1 MLPFPPADEVRRRVP
16 RLLGGLVLFGVG
28 IALMV
33 RADLGLAPWDVL
45 HQGVS
50 ERTGIAIGNVT
61 ILTGVVVLL
70 LWIPIRERP
79 GLGTVLNVLVI
90 GLVVDA
96 TLAVVDAP
104 EPMWL
109 RVAFLALGI
118 FVFGPGSGLY
128 IGAGL
133 GPGPRDGLMTGL
145 ARRGRSVR
153 VVRTGIELTALAVGA
168 LGQRRHRHRRL
179 RPHRRPQRPL
189 ASRPH
194 DPPRGKAPP
203 VRRARR
209 PPIRSRRSPVAER
222 KLPRR
227 LGGGRRV
234 RPPPAFPR
242 PDAVGRD

>member
-1 MLPFPPADEVRRRVP
+1 MLPLPPADELRRRVP

-45 HQGVS
+45 HQGVA

-61 ILTGVVVLL
+61 ILTGAVVLL

-96 TLAVVDAP
+96 TLALVAAP
-104 EPMWL
+104 TAMWQ
-109 RVAFLALGI
+109 RVAFLAAGI

-168 LGQRRHRHRRL
+168 LLGGRVGIGTVAFALTVGPNVHWFLARMTL
-179 RPHRRPQRPL
+179 PEARPRRPVPDDL
-189 ASRPH
+189 
-194 DPPRGKAPP
+194 PPGHLE
-203 VRRARR
+203 
-209 PPIRSRRSPVAER
+209 S
-222 KLPRR
+222 L
-227 LGGGRRV
+227 
-234 RPPPAFPR
+234 
-242 PDAVGRD
+242 

>member
-1 MLPFPPADEVRRRVP
+1 MLSLPPADELRQRLP

-45 HQGVS
+45 HQGVA
-50 ERTGIAIGNVT
+50 ERTGLAIGTVT

-70 LWIPIRERP
+70 LWLPIRERP

-96 TLAVVDAP
+96 TLAVVQAPDAL
-104 EPMWL
+104 WL
-109 RVAFLALGI
+109 RAAFLAVGI

-128 IGAGL
+128 IGSGL

-153 VVRTGIELTALAVGA
+153 AVRTVIELAALAVGA
-168 LGQRRHRHRRL
+168 ALGGSIGIGTLAFALTVGPNVHWFLDRMTLPEPRL
-179 RPHRRPQRPL
+179 RRAAPDDL
-189 ASRPH
+189 
-194 DPPRGKAPP
+194 PPGALE
-203 VRRARR
+203 A
-209 PPIRSRRSPVAER
+209 
-222 KLPRR
+222 L
-227 LGGGRRV
+227 
-234 RPPPAFPR
+234 
-242 PDAVGRD
+242 

>member
-1 MLPFPPADEVRRRVP
+1 MLPVPPADELRRRVP
-16 RLLGGLVLFGVG
+16 RLLAGLVLFGFG

-45 HQGVS
+45 HQGVA
-50 ERTGIAIGNVT
+50 ERTGVAIGTVT

-70 LWIPIRERP
+70 LWLPIRERP
-79 GLGTVLNVLVI
+79 GLGTLLNVLVI

-104 EPMWL
+104 QALWQ
-109 RVAFLALGI
+109 RIAFLGLGI
-118 FVFGPGSGLY
+118 FAFGPGSGLY

-168 LGQRRHRHRRL
+168 L
-179 RPHRRPQRPL
+179 
-189 ASRPH
+189 
-194 DPPRGKAPP
+194 
-203 VRRARR
+203 
-209 PPIRSRRSPVAER
+209 
-222 KLPRR
+222 
-227 LGGGRRV
+227 LGGRV
-234 RPPPAFPR
+234 GIGTIAFALTVGPNVHWFLEHMRLPDPDDHLPPGHVEAL
-242 PDAVGRD
+242 

>member
-1 MLPFPPADEVRRRVP
+1 MLPLPPADELRLRVP
-16 RLLGGLVLFGVG
+16 RLVAGLCLFGIG

-61 ILTGVVVLL
+61 ILIGAVVLL
-70 LWIPIRERP
+70 LWIPLRERP
-79 GLGTVLNVLVI
+79 GLGTLLNVLVI

-104 EPMWL
+104 GALWQ
-109 RVAFLALGI
+109 RIAFLVVGI
-118 FVFGPGSGLY
+118 FLFGPGSGLY

-168 LGQRRHRHRRL
+168 LLGGRVGIGTVAFALAVGPNVHWFLDRMTLPEARL
-179 RPHRRPQRPL
+179 RSPHPDDL
-189 ASRPH
+189 
-194 DPPRGKAPP
+194 PPGHLEA
-203 VRRARR
+203 
-209 PPIRSRRSPVAER
+209 
-222 KLPRR
+222 L
-227 LGGGRRV
+227 
-234 RPPPAFPR
+234 
-242 PDAVGRD
+242 